1 MPAFTF
7 RAQPALDLR
16 RREHE
21 AAQRVLARADAERQH
36 ARALLDA
43 AERAAAQ
50 ARRDA
55 DAAARTTGD
64 HPDREWYRFWII
76 RLDRER
82 GAAMVNLQRHDEALA
97 QARAACLQAR
107 QRYEALERLREKSY
121 AAYVAGVA
129 AAEKKIIDD
138 LATQRYALRERR
150 GEGAEGG
157 H

>member
-1 MPAFTF
+1 
-7 RAQPALDLR
+7 LR

-21 AAQRVLARADAERQH
+21 AAQRALARADAERQR
-36 ARALLDA
+36 ARAHLDA

-50 ARRDA
+50 ARHDA
-55 DAAARTTGD
+55 DAAVCTSGS
-64 HPDREWYRFWII
+64 HPEREWYRFWII

-82 GAAMVNLQRHDEALA
+82 AAAMVNLQRHDEALA

-107 QRYEALERLREKSY
+107 QRCEALERLREKSY
-121 AAYVAGVA
+121 AAYLAGIA

-138 LATQRYALRERR
+138 LATQRYALRAGRD
-150 GEGAEGG
+150 EGAEGG